1 MLRRKASMKTR
12 FRSMKKWIAFL
23 LVSALLISSLSGA
36 LAAGQKKTKGT
47 LSGLEAD
54 FFSWVYATDTIPEG
68 VETVQPSAQ
77 IYLRKNTEST
87 EYLFDCTVAFV
98 SGDAALKD
106 AFIVRKGKNKVEIAV
121 DNDVIRQ
128 PGEAVFRITCEGTTL
143 KADVEKTLRVI
154 PYAGNEPV
162 RMLNSSM
169 DYFLHI
175 GEQIKRS
182 RILSDA
188 FMVTYTGVADR
199 LKSEN
204 AKDKFQDPDRKM
216 EPTLSGIGSR
226 AFRDGYESV
235 LDSSGKQSGFTA
247 KKYGS
252 SQLTAGFTFAN
263 VNCKV
268 PVTLY
273 VLSYHID
280 GPDIVRPGKT
290 ADYRIEDDEPA
301 EGRSFAW
308 RLEGEGAELRGETGT
323 VTVAAGDEY
332 SVLKLIATP
341 SNGDPEI
348 VRKISISDGVL
359 GAYETTGAVVSG
371 FTVRRIT
378 EEGFTHGET
387 PEGGYA
393 SFRTDRK
400 TKDELFEGIGFSTLR
415 DFKENRE
422 DAVAYYDSTPIEGVT
437 IREEADLEIED
448 HPARYTI
455 YSTTTADG
463 RRDSIGVLRYA
474 RHNKLLTITLRSS
487 ASAKNSNDPPAVT
500 RSDMVKLASDVSF
513 NESALD
519 IKQSDGVPRITNKKD
534 VHFINAGK
542 KLNLTAS
549 FDRADITKNKELN
562 AITWSVINAETG
574 EAQEGV
580 RIAKNGQLATDVSI
594 RSVLK
599 LKVIAASD
607 IFHSRGEYDVTV
619 VPVVKGVV
627 LDAKEIYLY
636 TGSDKEA
643 TVKATMNSANSVP
656 PVGLTWTMN
665 KKGIVEMNIVEDGT
679 AVFKAVK
686 AGKIQVTVKELGGK
700 NAIMKINVVDPVTA
714 VTLARGKTKPA
725 PGKTVTVTAT
735 IEPKKAGNK
744 KLEWSVD
751 NEAVATINNKGQVKI
766 AKDAEP
772 GTVITVTCK
781 ALGAPEPVVAQLQL
795 TVE

>member
-1 MLRRKASMKTR
+1 
-12 FRSMKKWIAFL
+12 MKKWIAFL
-23 LVSALLISSLSGA
+23 LVSVLVVSSLSGA
-36 LAAGQKKTKGT
+36 LAAGKKKIKATVA
-47 LSGLEAD
+47 GLDAD
-54 FFSWVYATDTIPEG
+54 FFSWVYATDTIPES
-68 VETVQPSAQ
+68 VETVNASSQV
-77 IYLRKNTEST
+77 YLRNTTEST
-87 EYLFDCTVAFV
+87 EYLFDCTVSFV

-121 DNDVIRQ
+121 DNNVIRQ
-128 PGEAVFRITCEGTTL
+128 PGEAVFRFTCESATL

-154 PYAGNEPV
+154 PYSGNEPV
-162 RMLNSSM
+162 RTLNSSM

-188 FMVTYTGVADR
+188 FMISYPSVADR
-199 LKSEN
+199 LKAEN
-204 AKDKFQDPDRKM
+204 ANGTFQEPERGM

-226 AFRDGYESV
+226 AFRDGYDSV

-290 ADYRIEDDEPA
+290 AEYRIEDNEPSD
-301 EGRSFAW
+301 GRSFAW
-308 RLEGEGAELRGETGT
+308 RLEGEGAKLIGETGT
-323 VTVAAGDEY
+323 VTVSAGDEY

-348 VRKISISDGVL
+348 TRKISISDGVL
-359 GAYETTGAVVSG
+359 GAYETMGAIVNG

-387 PEGGYA
+387 PEGGFA
-393 SFRTDRK
+393 SFRTDK
-400 TKDELFEGIGFSTLR
+400 QTKNELFEGIEFSTLK
-415 DFKENRE
+415 DFKEKRE
-422 DAVAYYDSTPIEGVT
+422 DAIAYYNSTSVQGVT
-437 IREEADLEIED
+437 VLEEADLEIED

-455 YSTTTADG
+455 YSTTTAEG
-463 RRDSIGVLRYA
+463 RRDSIGILRYV

-487 ASAKNSNDPPAVT
+487 ASPKKSNDPPAVT
-500 RSDMVKLASDVSF
+500 RSDMLKLASDVSF

-519 IKQSDGVPRITNKKD
+519 IKQSDGVPRISTKKD

-542 KLNLTAS
+542 KLNLAAA

-562 AITWSVINAETG
+562 TVTWSVVNAETG
-574 EAQEGV
+574 AEQEGV
-580 RIAKNGQLATDVSI
+580 KITKNGQLATDINI

-599 LKVIAASD
+599 LKVIATSD
-607 IFHSRGEYDVTV
+607 IFHSQGEYDVTV
-619 VPVVKGVV
+619 VPVVRGVI
-627 LDAKEIYLY
+627 LDTKEVYLY
-636 TGSDKEA
+636 TGSDMEV
-643 TVKATMNSANSVP
+643 TVKATMKSANSVP

-665 KKGIVEMNIVEDGT
+665 KKGIAEMDIIEDGT
-679 AVFKAVK
+679 AVFRPIK

-700 NAIMKINVVDPVTA
+700 NAIMKINVVDPVTGL
-714 VTLARGKTKPA
+714 TLARGKTKPA
-725 PGKTVTVTAT
+725 PGKTVTITAT
-735 IEPKKAGNK
+735 LEPKKVENK

-751 NEAVATINNKGQVKI
+751 NETVATINNKGQVKI

-781 ALGAPEPVVAQLQL
+781 ALGAPEPIVAQLQL